1 MFRLGPDICLLSDT
15 KIEQNFPNQQ
25 FNISNYKTFRRDIN
39 KRGGGLS
46 FYVNENIPCKLI
58 NYEIIPIDIEVIMFE
73 VLVNPRKWLC
83 IGF

>member
-39 KRGGGLS
+39 KCGGRLS

>member
-25 FNISNYKTFRRDIN
+25 FNISNYKTFHRDIN